1 MALAWYWVALI
12 LFGSALGLMM
22 LGIPVAVGFFIT
34 NVLAAVLFMG
44 GGIGIQQIINNGFG
58 AMTNFALVPIPM
70 FLFMGELFYHTGLAA
85 RCFNAADKLLG
96 NIRGR
101 LAYVTLIGGT
111 AYAGPAGSSMGAC
124 APLGR
129 LMAPEMIRRG
139 YSKYLSIGPIM
150 GVGGLAV
157 IIPPSALTVLLA
169 TLGQTDVGALLIAGV
184 IPGFV
189 LATMY
194 GVLIWAWVT
203 IDPKAAPPYE
213 VQSISTREKLRI
225 FFIDVIPMVAI
236 IVFSVLIML
245 VGWCTPTEAA
255 ALGAVSVIALAACYG
270 EMTWKAF
277 KKSLDGALR
286 VTVMAFLVIFGSAT
300 FAQVLAFT
308 GGSSGLINWAIG
320 FDVTPLEMLCIMI
333 GVIIFLGSFMDPL
346 SKMLLTAPIFF
357 PLAKSLGFDL
367 TWFGLIMLLALEVGY
382 TTPPFGLLLFVMKG
396 VAPPGTTM
404 KDIYLAGMPFIA
416 CVSALIASVIV
427 SPPLAT
433 WLPAVSH

>member
-1 MALAWYWVALI
+1 MAWYWAALL

-22 LGIPVAVGFFIT
+22 LGIPVAIGFFVT
-34 NVLAAVLFMG
+34 NVLAAVVFMG
-44 GGIGIQQIINNGFG
+44 GGAGIMQVINNGFG

-70 FLFMGELFYHTGLAA
+70 FLLMGELFYHTGLAT

-124 APLGR
+124 ALLGK
-129 LMAPEMIRRG
+129 LMVPEMMKRG
-139 YSKYLSIGPIM
+139 YSKYLSLGPIM

-169 TLGQTDVGALLIAGV
+169 TLGRTDVGDLLIAGV
-184 IPGFV
+184 IPGLI
-189 LATMY
+189 LAAMY
-194 GVLIWAWVT
+194 GVLIWAWTV
-203 IDPKAAPPYE
+203 IAPDAAPHYDAE
-213 VQSISTREKLRI
+213 KVSRREKIRLLV
-225 FFIDVIPMVAI
+225 FDVMPMVFI
-236 IVFSVLIML
+236 IVFSVVIM
-245 VGWCTPTEAA
+245 VTGWSTPTEAA
-255 ALGAVSVIALAACYG
+255 ALGAVSVIALAAAYG
-270 EMTWKAF
+270 ELTWKAF
-277 KKSLDGALR
+277 IKSLDGSLR
-286 VTVMAFLVIFGSAT
+286 VTVMAFLVIFGSGT

-308 GGSSGLINWAIG
+308 GASSGLINWAIG
-320 FDVTPLEMLCIMI
+320 FDVTPVEMLFIMI

-357 PLAKSLGFDL
+357 PLAKQLNFDL
-367 TWFGLIMLLALEVGY
+367 TWFGLIMLLSLEVGY

-396 VAPPGTTM
+396 VSPPGTTM

-416 CVSALIASVIV
+416 CVMILIVVIIFY
-427 SPPLAT
+427 PPIAT
-433 WLPAVSH
+433 WLPQVSH

>member
-1 MALAWYWVALI
+1 MSWYLAATL
-12 LFGSALGLMM
+12 LFGTALGLMM
-22 LGIPVAVGFFIT
+22 FGVPVALGFLAT
-34 NVLAAVLFMG
+34 NLLAAMIFMG
-44 GGIGIQQIINNGFG
+44 GGVGIQQVINNGFG
-58 AMTNFALVPIPM
+58 ALTAFPLVPIPM
-70 FLFMGELFYHTGLAA
+70 FLLMGELFYHTGLAG

-124 APLGR
+124 ALLGR
-129 LMAPEMIRRG
+129 LMAPEMMRRG
-139 YSKYLSIGPIM
+139 YSKYLSLGPIM
-150 GVGGLAV
+150 GIGGLAV

-189 LATMY
+189 LAAMY
-194 GVLIWAWVT
+194 GVLIWAWVV

-213 VQSISTREKLRI
+213 VQSITTREKLRI

-270 EMTWKAF
+270 EMTWQAF
-277 KKSLDGALR
+277 VKSLDGALR

-300 FAQVLAFT
+300 FGQVLAFS
-308 GGSSGLINWAIG
+308 GASSGLLNWAIS
-320 FDVTPLEMLCIMI
+320 FQVTPVEMLYIMI

-367 TWFGLIMLLALEVGY
+367 TRFGLIMLLSLEMGY
-382 TTPPFGLLLFVMKG
+382 TMPPFGLLLFVMKG
-396 VAPPGTTM
+396 VSPPGTRM
-404 KDIYLAGMPFIA
+404 RDIYLAGMPFIA
-416 CVSALIASVIV
+416 CVVLLILLVIYI
-427 SPPLAT
+427 PPLAT